1 MSLLVA
7 SLFAVALAQPTS
19 FAAALACPSPQ
30 ELPAATRAA
39 LEQAAAAEAAG
50 EAVRAEELL
59 RAALDGDER
68 SVALHVALGRFL
80 YVNGNG
86 AEGLGLLWRAT
97 ELGPKDVAAAGTLA
111 DALLAERD
119 FYESEGD
126 TANAD
131 ANLLRAKEVLDRV
144 RNEPAARDSDYRTR
158 RVRVLLRVDGGG
170 EEAYALAAGL
180 LEEAPDD
187 LERHALLNEAAAAGR
202 AIDAALAWY
211 DAHETEPWVAA
222 WFRAGLLAARATA
235 NYNNFVDDEK
245 ARADYI
251 AAEEQMQLAAR
262 ANPEFFDAAS
272 ERISFYRS
280 WSGWILHRQE
290 RYEEA
295 FDLFISAWG
304 RNPANDNAIT
314 GVFWICGRW
323 YELGNLD
330 AAREGYRQACTLAPQ
345 RPEFWNNYAL
355 LCRDTGHYEE
365 SFKAY
370 RRTLELTPDDP
381 RIVNDCAL
389 ILQYHLK
396 RDLDLAERWYIRAE
410 DLSRANLAVAENEGD
425 VGRAAEQRAILGD
438 ALVNLARLYGDQ
450 GKIAESAEHWN
461 ELRAIDPTRDELPEN
476 QPER

>member
-1 MSLLVA
+1 MPLFVA
-7 SLFAVALAQPTS
+7 SILAVALAQGAGASP
-19 FAAALACPSPQ
+19 AAAAPAQ
-30 ELPAATRAA
+30 EQLTEATRLA
-39 LEQAAAAEAAG
+39 LEQATTAEAAG
-50 EAVRAEELL
+50 DAARAEELL
-59 RAALDGDER
+59 RAALDGDPR
-68 SVALHVALGRFL
+68 SVALHVALGRLL

-86 AEGLGLLWRAT
+86 AEGLGLLWRST

-131 ANLLRAKEVLDRV
+131 ANLQRAKEVLDRV
-144 RNEPAARDSDYRTR
+144 KGEPGAIAADYRTR
-158 RVRVLLRVDGGG
+158 RVRVLLRIDGGG

-180 LEEAPDD
+180 LDEAPDD

-211 DAHETEPWVAA
+211 DAHELEPWVAA
-222 WFRAGLLAARATA
+222 WFRAGLLAARATY
-235 NYNNFVDDEK
+235 NYNNFIDDQK
-245 ARADYI
+245 ARADYV
-251 AAEEQMQLAAR
+251 AAEQQMELAAR

-280 WSGWILHRQE
+280 WSGWIFHRQE

-323 YELGNLD
+323 YELGKLE
-330 AAREGYRQACTLAPQ
+330 AAREGYRQLCTLAPQ
-345 RPEFWNNYAL
+345 RAEFWNNYAL
-355 LCRDTGHYEE
+355 LCRDTGEYEE

-389 ILQYHLK
+389 LLQYHLK

-410 DLSRANLAVAENEGD
+410 DLSRANLDAAVNEGD
-425 VGRAAEQRAILGD
+425 EGRAAEQRAILGD

-450 GKIAESAEHWN
+450 GKLAESAEHWN
-461 ELRAIDPTRDELPEN
+461 ELRAVDSSRDELPEN
-476 QPER
+476 QPQK